1 MLNTLRRCR
10 TFISILLLVSAT
22 NTLVRGQ
29 DGSGRRPNAEQIQQA
44 AQIEQQSGNGI
55 FVDDPKVYDD
65 SSLQLMLNAARAR
78 LAAIQAID
86 QTGLL
91 NRIGNVTGAS
101 LSQSSLGVSIMGPP
115 IPQSVVTEN
124 GATGSTTTNA
134 NGTSTTS
141 TLPVQNTVTTN
152 PALTATAP
160 AAPANGGVTLPSTNG
175 ISALDA
181 LNEQM
186 QLTYEIAN
194 LQLLLEG
201 SLNDRF
207 VKGQRFIKPRAT
219 LGFPITITPQARY
232 KNAVA
237 VVEVEAENPAINFNP
252 DDRPA
257 VTALLPREKTYNVAA
272 LTDHMTSIGGG
283 LVTQVVSGGF
293 SLLRGRK
300 SYYIVQDQDTLAV
313 MQPGSDA
320 RKTAFSWQFRPVL
333 GQSYVRS
340 GLKQTFVQLSVPLK
354 AASGCFGKI
363 KVRTYWR
370 RIDRKT
376 GVLKEVIPES
386 ISSQKIQPIPVF
398 DLAPII
404 EKDVDYD
411 DLGAGQ
417 IRVTITGKFL
427 SGTYIRVGNN
437 YYREGSPGFTS
448 ELTQIRFVASAAEVA
463 KYKAFIVSRDGTETR
478 VIDAGDPEFRA
489 GLPLTCSPADAP
501 PDTSYGFGL
510 SAARPDQTVSPGET
524 ARFTVTVAT
533 ASGFSSPIVLTQSGL
548 PTVVGRNTGWSAGR
562 VTPAANSSVTSIFT
576 VETTAMTEPGNYD
589 IQLFGN
595 AGSRIP
601 VQSVNVKLHV
611 LSRMTPPPVAAK
623 VFAFDDSRSVVE
635 ATLTNMPANPEA
647 EKYLMVINNRVFG
660 LADAPIERR
669 PDKAVSDKWVFRAIV
684 PNSLLNGAP
693 KLEVKPLFWK
703 DEYTATVPLETA
715 SLDNLTYKVAVMSQ
729 TVGNVTFLLYG
740 SRLTED
746 SIKNPTGIKLYPV
759 GDIDPKTLR
768 TFTLTKEQWGGL
780 KQIVLRHSAND
791 RPVFVDIPQP
801 EGPPKITLTA
811 GGRVVVGT
819 EEVTVTGYTFD
830 EKLKSV
836 VCSTCSG
843 KPKIDYLPEGKSV
856 KLRGLVGARVTSIAG
871 EPEIQFEFE
880 DGKKLTLKLDVVTSK
895 VEEVTRDKPQ
905 P

>member
-1 MLNTLRRCR
+1 MIMLNVLRRCR
-10 TFISILLLVSAT
+10 TFVSILLLAST
-22 NTLVRGQ
+22 TCTLVRGQ
-29 DGSGRRPNAEQIQQA
+29 EGGGRRPDARQIEQA
-44 AQIEQQSGNGI
+44 AQIERQSGNGI

-91 NRIGNVTGAS
+91 SHIGSITGAS
-101 LSQSSLGVSIMGPP
+101 LSQSALGVSVMGPP
-115 IPQSVVTEN
+115 IPQSVVT
-124 GATGSTTTNA
+124 ASAPAGSTA
-134 NGTSTTS
+134 PADSA
-141 TLPVQNTVTTN
+141 LPVQSIVTTN

-160 AAPANGGVTLPSTNG
+160 APPANGGVSMPSTNAV
-175 ISALDA
+175 SAIDA

-219 LGFPITITPQARY
+219 LGFPITISPQSPY

-237 VVEVEAENPAINFNP
+237 VVEVEVENPAINLNP

-313 MQPGSDA
+313 MQPGSDT

-340 GLKQTFVQLSVPLK
+340 GLKQTFVQLAAPLT

-363 KVRTYWR
+363 TIRTYWR
-370 RIDRKT
+370 RVDRKT

-386 ISSQKIQPIPVF
+386 ISDKKVQPIPVF
-398 DLAPII
+398 DLAPLI
-404 EKDVDYD
+404 EEVEYD

-417 IRVTITGKFL
+417 IRVTVAGKFL
-427 SGTYIRVGNN
+427 GGTYIRVGNN

-463 KYKAFIVSRDGTETR
+463 KYKAFIVSRDGAETPI
-478 VIDAGDPEFRA
+478 IDSADPMHRPR
-489 GLPLTCSPADAP
+489 LPLTCTPTAAA
-501 PDTSYGFGL
+501 PDTSYGFAL
-510 SAARPDQTVSPGET
+510 SAARTDQTVSQGET
-524 ARFTVTVAT
+524 TRFTVTVAT
-533 ASGFSSPIVLTQSGL
+533 ASGFSSPIVLTHSDL
-548 PTVVGRNTGWSAGR
+548 PTVVGVKTGWSAAR
-562 VTPAANSSVTSIFT
+562 IIPPANSSVTSTFT
-576 VETTAMTEPGNYD
+576 VETTAATAPGDYD

-595 AGSRIP
+595 AGAPVP

-611 LSRMTPPPVAAK
+611 LSRITTPTVEAK
-623 VFAFDDSRSVVE
+623 VFAFDDSRSVVK
-635 ATLTNMPANPEA
+635 ATLTNLPANPDA
-647 EKYLMVINNRVFG
+647 EKYLMVIRKDRVFG
-660 LADAPIERR
+660 LADAPIERE
-669 PDKAVSDKWVFRAIV
+669 PDKTVSGKWVFRAIV

-703 DEYTATVPLETA
+703 DEYTATGGLETS
-715 SLDNLTYKVAVMSQ
+715 SLDNTAYKVAVLSQ
-729 TVGNVTFLLYG
+729 TGDPVTFLLYG
-740 SRLTED
+740 SQLTND
-746 SIKNPTGIKLYPV
+746 SIKNPAGVKLDAV
-759 GDIDPKTLR
+759 GSIDPKTLR
-768 TFTLTKEQWGGL
+768 TFKLTKEQWGGL
-780 KQIVLRHSAND
+780 KQIALQHSDYD
-791 RPVFVDIPQP
+791 RPVFVDLPQP

-830 EKLKSV
+830 KLKSV
-836 VCSTCSG
+836 VCSSCSG
-843 KPKIDYLPEGKSV
+843 KPKIDSVPDGKSV
-856 KLRGLVGARVTSIAG
+856 KLRGLVAARVTSIAG

>member
-1 MLNTLRRCR
+1 MLNVLRRCR
-10 TFISILLLVSAT
+10 TFISILLLASAICT
-22 NTLVRGQ
+22 SVRAQ
-29 DGSGRRPNAEQIQQA
+29 DGGKPKPDAWQLEIAKKIEQ
-44 AQIEQQSGNGI
+44 QQSGNGI

-78 LAAIQAID
+78 LAAVQAID

-91 NRIGNVTGAS
+91 SRVGNVTGAS
-101 LSQSSLGVSIMGPP
+101 LSQSSLGVSVMGPP
-115 IPQSVVTEN
+115 IAQSVVTDS
-124 GATGSTTTNA
+124 ATPS
-134 NGTSTTS
+134 
-141 TLPVQNTVTTN
+141 TVTTN
-152 PALTATAP
+152 PALTPTAP
-160 AAPANGGVTLPSTNG
+160 AAPANGGVALPSAFG

-219 LGFPITITPQARY
+219 LGFPITITPPARY

-237 VVEVEAENPAINFNP
+237 IVEVEVENPDVNFNP

-272 LTDHMTSIGGG
+272 LTDRMTSIGGG

-313 MQPGSDA
+313 MQPGSTA
-320 RKTAFSWQFRPVL
+320 RKTSFLWQFRPVL
-333 GQSYVRS
+333 GQPYVRG
-340 GLKQTFVQLSVPLK
+340 GLKQTFVQLSVPL
-354 AASGCFGKI
+354 ASTSGCFGKI
-363 KVRTYWR
+363 QIRTYWQR
-370 RIDRKT
+370 VDRKT
-376 GVLKEVIPES
+376 GVLKKVIPES
-386 ISSQKIQPIPVF
+386 IGREKVQPIPVF
-398 DLAPII
+398 DLAPMI
-404 EKDVDYD
+404 EDEVAYD

-417 IRVTITGKFL
+417 IRVTLTGKFL
-427 SGTYIRVGNN
+427 GGTYVRVGNN
-437 YYREGSPGFTS
+437 FYREGSPGFTS
-448 ELTQIRFVASAAEVA
+448 ELTRIRFVAPAADVA
-463 KYKAFIVSRDGTETR
+463 RYNAYIVSRDGAETK
-478 VIDAGDPEFRA
+478 VIDPADPENRPK
-489 GLPLTCSPADAP
+489 LPLTCTPAHAP
-501 PDTSYGFGL
+501 PDTSLGFGL
-510 SAARPDQTVSPGET
+510 GAARTDQTVSQGET

-533 ASGFSSPIVLTQSGL
+533 ASGFSRPIALSQSGL
-548 PTVVGRNTGWSAGR
+548 PALVGRNTGWSPAS
-562 VTPAANSSVTSIFT
+562 VTPAANSSVTSTFT
-576 VETTAMTEPGNYD
+576 VETTAATAPGDYD
-589 IQLFGN
+589 IHLLGN
-595 AGSRIP
+595 AGAPTP
-601 VQSVNVKLHV
+601 VQSANVKLHV
-611 LSRMTPPPVAAK
+611 LSRMTPPTVASK

-635 ATLTNMPANPEA
+635 ATLTNVPANPGA

-669 PDKAVSDKWVFRAIV
+669 QDTAVAGKWLFRAVV

-703 DEYTATVPLETA
+703 GEYTATATPLETT
-715 SLDNLTYKVAVMSQ
+715 SLDNLNYKVAVMSQ
-729 TVGNVTFLLYG
+729 TAADVTFLLYG
-740 SRLTED
+740 SRLTDD
-746 SIKNPTGIKLYPV
+746 SIKNPAGPKLYAV
-759 GDIDPKTLR
+759 ATIDPTTLR

-780 KQIVLRHSAND
+780 KQIVLRHGEKD
-791 RPVFVDIPQP
+791 RPVFVDLPQP

-811 GGRVVVGT
+811 GGRVVAGT
-819 EEVTVTGYTFD
+819 EEITVTGYTFD

-836 VCSTCSG
+836 VCTSCSG
-843 KPKIDYLPEGKSV
+843 KPKIDFVPEGKSV
-856 KLRGLVGARVTSIAG
+856 KLRGLVASRVTGIAG